1 VSDLEADL
9 RRLLA
14 RIDGR
19 GYPAYKDLRGS
30 YALGPLTL
38 HVDHV
43 QGDPFAAPSRLRV
56 RVPMAE
62 AGLPAAWIADHVCA
76 LALAD
81 HLARCL
87 RAELRTREGGR
98 RGSGKSGLISI
109 DAGGQE
115 VLERT
120 AVRLAPDFVEARLE
134 VGLPAA
140 GRRILGREAARLLCE
155 ELPRA
160 AERGLCWRHL
170 SAPRAREFVICV
182 ENQEHLRSAL
192 ESRGLVAFVADGSV
206 LPRESGASDRPLGQG
221 ATALR
226 APPSLRVELPL
237 RHPIETNEGERNSVT
252 GLGIPYGVTL
262 VVGGGYHGK
271 STLLKALERAVHP
284 HIPGD
289 GRELVVTREDAVKI
303 RAEDGRAVTG
313 VDIEPFIADL
323 PFDRSTR
330 SFDTEDASGSTSQA
344 ANIVEAL
351 EVGTRCL
358 LIDED
363 TSATN
368 FLIRD
373 ARMQALVHK
382 EGEPITPLLDRVREL
397 YDRLGVSTL
406 LVMGGCGDYFDV
418 ADTVLWMREYQPHDA
433 TADARRI
440 ASEHPSQRRAE
451 IRRPLGPPVPR
462 VPLAGSLDPSRGRR
476 EVRIGSRG
484 RDRIEFGRDDIDLR
498 AVEQIVDP
506 SQTRAIGHAI
516 QLARVRAMDGEASV
530 AEVTEAL
537 DALIDAEGLDVL
549 DPFRRGEAHPGN
561 YARPR
566 RHEIAAA
573 LNRLRTLRVRQ
584 RR

>member
-351 EVGTRCL
+351 EVGARCL

-373 ARMQALVHK
+373 ARMQALVH
-382 EGEPITPLLDRVREL
+382 EL

-530 AEVTEAL
+530 AEVTETL
-537 DALIDAEGLDVL
+537 DALIDADGLDVL

>member
-1 VSDLEADL
+1 
-9 RRLLA
+9 LLG

-19 GYPAYKDLRGS
+19 GYPAYKELVGS
-30 YALGPLTL
+30 YELGSVEV

-43 QGDPFAAPSRLRV
+43 QGDPFAAPSRVRV

-62 AGLPAAWIADHVCA
+62 AGLPGEWISDRVRSM
-76 LALAD
+76 ALAD
-81 HLARCL
+81 HLARCVRSAL
-87 RAELRTREGGR
+87 REGAGGR
-98 RGSGKSGLISI
+98 RGSGKSGLVSI

-120 AVRLAPDFVEARLE
+120 AVRVHPDFVEARLE

-140 GRRILGREAARLLCE
+140 GRRILGREAERLLCE
-155 ELPRA
+155 ELPRVA
-160 AERGLCWRHL
+160 QEGLFWRNL
-170 SAPRAREFVICV
+170 SAPQAREFVTCV
-182 ENQEHLRSAL
+182 ENQAHLRAAL
-192 ESRGLVAFVADGSV
+192 EARGLVAFVADGSV
-206 LPRESGASDRPLGQG
+206 LPRESGASDRPL
-221 ATALR
+221 LR
-226 APPSLRVELPL
+226 QAVPLQAPESLCVELPL
-237 RHPIETNEGERNSVT
+237 LHPIATDEGERASLT
-252 GLGIPYGVTL
+252 GLGIPCGVTL

-271 STLLKALERAVHP
+271 STLLKALERAVYP

-289 GRELVVTREDAVKI
+289 GREYVVTRADAVKI
-303 RAEDGRAVTG
+303 RAEDGRRVTA
-313 VDIEPFIADL
+313 VDIEPFIANL
-323 PFDRSTR
+323 PYGRSTDC
-330 SFDTEDASGSTSQA
+330 FETDDASGSTSQA

-351 EVGTRCL
+351 EVDARCL

-382 EGEPITPLLDRVREL
+382 GGEPITPLLDRVREL

-433 TADARRI
+433 TADARRA
-440 ASEHPSQRRAE
+440 ASEHPSQRRSETTHA
-451 IRRPLGPPVPR
+451 LGPAVPR
-462 VPLAGSLDPSRGRR
+462 VPLAESLDPSRGRR
-476 EVRIGSRG
+476 AVKIGSRG
-484 RDRIEFGRDDIDLR
+484 RDRIEYGDDSIDLR

-516 QLARVRAMDGEASV
+516 ELARVGAMAGMASV
-530 AEVTEAL
+530 REVTDAL
-537 DALIDAEGLDVL
+537 DALLDAEGLDAL
-549 DPFRRGEAHPGN
+549 DPFRRGERHPGN

-566 RHEIAAA
+566 GHEIAAA
-573 LNRLRTLRVRQ
+573 LNRLRTLRMRQ
-584 RR
+584 RRSSPE